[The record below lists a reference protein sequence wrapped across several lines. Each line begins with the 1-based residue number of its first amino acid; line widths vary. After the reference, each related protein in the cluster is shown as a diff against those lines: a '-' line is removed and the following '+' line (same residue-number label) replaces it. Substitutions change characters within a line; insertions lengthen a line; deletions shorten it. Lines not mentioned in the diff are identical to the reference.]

1 MMILAAI
8 ETAPAAMVLMMK
20 RMLLSFVGD
29 NIFILST
36 GGTRIGSRLTEIQPA
51 KSIAHMATIKEV
63 APSAIKPDIK
73 RILLGL
79 TGVAWCEFNR
89 S

>member
-8 ETAPAAMVLMMK
+8 ETAPAAIVLMMK
-20 RMLLSFVGD
+20 RMLLSCLRD
-29 NIFILST
+29 HIFILST
-36 GGTRIGSRLTEIQPA
+36 GRRRIGSRLTEIQSP
-51 KSIAHMATIKEV
+51 KSITHMAIINEL
-63 APSAIKPDIK
+63 APNAIKPEIK

-79 TGVAWCEFNR
+79 TGVAWCEFRR